1 MAVTVAIESPL
12 QDEVRALIADLNAY
26 LSPLAPAEF
35 CFAMTVEEM
44 AEEDTTVF
52 VARDEAGR
60 AVGCGA
66 LKVHDGSLGEVKR
79 MFTLPQV
86 RGQRAG
92 AAVLDAIEAAARDK
106 GLSVLMLETG
116 PRETMEPAHRLYE
129 RAGFTVRGAF
139 LDYPESPYSEF
150 FEKAL

>member
-1 MAVTVAIESPL
+1 MALSVAIESPL
-12 QDEVRALIADLNAY
+12 QDEVRGLIASLNAY
-26 LSPLAPAEF
+26 LAPLAPPEF

-44 AEEDTTVF
+44 AGSDTTVF
-52 VARDEAGR
+52 IARDDEGR

-66 LKVHDGSLGEVKR
+66 LKVHDARLGEIKR

-92 AAVLDAIEAAARDK
+92 AAVLEAIEAAARDK

-116 PRETMEPAHRLYE
+116 PRETMQAAHRLYE
-129 RAGFTVRGAF
+129 RSGFAARGPF

-150 FEKAL
+150 YEKAL